1 MAEKYIMIHDILSEH
16 RDRML
21 NLKKY
26 YPFFVLSET
35 TFNQYKEGKY
45 ADIDMGYIT
54 MATLRFLIHEN
65 SFQEREVTYE
75 QYEDF
80 LLELLH
86 REFFLNESP
95 EEEKE
100 LVGYIFDKIKN
111 DGKAFTFPYF
121 DPEEKKKRTARVK
134 LIDSRI
140 ADGVVLYRVTTD
152 GIEFYLDTKEIK
164 DESNISVQQLLLEKM
179 IQSENFAGGIEVVQR
194 INNEVGKL
202 SLQKKEVLELLSYD
216 IIAGAKASEEF
227 METVAR
233 WFDEE
238 SKLFEKNRALID
250 KAFAK
255 ANSGGFMDA
264 AADGEE
270 VAVGSGRTGA
280 YTGSKNGDGI
290 SDRNSDGTSGRESDY
305 QSGRNSDGIIYRDG
319 DNTSGRRA
327 VNTGRNNSVVLREI
341 HRLDT
346 ELKKTIIRHGE
357 LIRETIELQ
366 NIADEMIGRAKLRKL
381 RPVFDFRNSLNV
393 CMKEDTPERL
403 SMLVMPLFTPKLSKS
418 FNVASIDRM
427 LESRADNGDYG
438 EKVEKKELD
447 PDFKYDDEI
456 EDDRI
461 NDNYGRL
468 FEELLEQLWK
478 HGKTTLSE
486 LMAIYE
492 IKFGR
497 EIYSNGDVYSFL
509 VHLAQKNRYD
519 MAEMVGKQDTFLEGI
534 VIDALS
540 TPKREQYGKVAFEIS
555 FNGEEVLTFGSR
567 DEYSVTDMSFTL
579 I

>member
-35 TFNQYKEGKY
+35 TFNQYKDGKY
-45 ADIDMGYIT
+45 NNLDMGYIT

-65 SFQEREVTYE
+65 NFQEREVTYE

-86 REFFLNESP
+86 REFSLHETP

-100 LVGYIFDKIKN
+100 LAGYIFDKIKN
-111 DGKAFTFPYF
+111 EGKAFTFSYF
-121 DPEEKKKRTARVK
+121 DPEEKKKKTARVK

-140 ADGVVLYRVTTD
+140 ADGVVLYRVTAD

-179 IQSENFAGGIEVVQR
+179 IRSENFAGGIEVVKR
-194 INNEVGKL
+194 INNEVSKL
-202 SLQKKEVLELLSYD
+202 ALQKKEVLDLLSYD
-216 IIAGAKASEEF
+216 IIAGARASEEY
-227 METVAR
+227 MATVAR

-250 KAFAK
+250 KAYAK
-255 ANSGGFMDA
+255 AGSGG
-264 AADGEE
+264 AADGGVNYSADYSAGE
-270 VAVGSGRTGA
+270 V
-280 YTGSKNGDGI
+280 
-290 SDRNSDGTSGRESDY
+290 SDSY
-305 QSGRNSDGIIYRDG
+305 DG
-319 DNTSGRRA
+319 DRMTDTGMAAGGA
-327 VNTGRNNSVVLREI
+327 VIKKNNAVLSEI
-341 HRLDT
+341 HKLDT

-381 RPVFDFRNSLNV
+381 RPVFDFRNALNN
-393 CMKEDTPERL
+393 CMKEDAPERL
-403 SMLVMPLFTPKLSKS
+403 SMLVMPLFLPKLTKS
-418 FNVASIDRM
+418 FNAESIDRM
-427 LESRADNGDYG
+427 LESKADNSDYG

-456 EDDRI
+456 EEERI
-461 NDNYGRL
+461 NGNYGRL

-492 IKFGR
+492 IKFGK
-497 EIYSNGDVYSFL
+497 EIYNNGDVYSFL
-509 VHLAQKNRYD
+509 GLRK
-519 MAEMVGKQDTFLEGI
+519 
-534 VIDALS
+534 
-540 TPKREQYGKVAFEIS
+540 
-555 FNGEEVLTFGSR
+555 
-567 DEYSVTDMSFTL
+567 TDMIWESWSISRIPFL
-579 I
+579 KG

>member
-35 TFNQYKEGKY
+35 TFTQYKEGKY
-45 ADIDMGYIT
+45 VDLDMGYIT

-65 SFQEREVTYE
+65 NFQEQEVTYE

-86 REFFLNESP
+86 REFGLSETE

-100 LVGYIFDKIKN
+100 LAGYIFDKIKN
-111 DGKAFTFPYF
+111 EGKAFTFTYF
-121 DPEEKKKRTARVK
+121 DPEEKKKKTARVK

-179 IQSENFAGGIEVVQR
+179 IQSENFAGGIEVVKR

-202 SLQKKEVLELLSYD
+202 SLQKKEVLDLLSYD

-227 METVAR
+227 METVAK

-255 ANSGGFMDA
+255 ANSGGFAEGGAGDSQ
-264 AADGEE
+264 ADD
-270 VAVGSGRTGA
+270 
-280 YTGSKNGDGI
+280 YTGIN
-290 SDRNSDGTSGRESDY
+290 
-305 QSGRNSDGIIYRDG
+305 
-319 DNTSGRRA
+319 
-327 VNTGRNNSVVLREI
+327 RNNTVLAEI
-341 HRLDT
+341 HKLDT

-381 RPVFDFRNSLNV
+381 RPVFDFRNALNT
-393 CMKEDTPERL
+393 CMKEDAPHKL
-403 SMLVMPLFTPKLSKS
+403 SMMVMPLFLPKLTKS
-418 FNVASIDRM
+418 FNAESIDRM
-427 LESRADNGDYG
+427 LESRADNSDYG

-447 PDFKYDDEI
+447 PDFRYDDEI
-456 EDDRI
+456 EEERI
-461 NDNYGRL
+461 NGNYGRL

-478 HGKTTLSE
+478 HGHTTLSE

-492 IKFGR
+492 IKFGK
-497 EIYSNGDVYSFL
+497 EIYTNGDMYSFL
-509 VHLAQKNRYD
+509 VHLAQKDRYD
-519 MAEMVGKQDTFLEGI
+519 MGKMQDKQDTFLEGI
-534 VIDALS
+534 VMESLNS
-540 TPKREQYGKVAFEIS
+540 PKKDQYGKMVFTIAYNE
-555 FNGEEVLTFGSR
+555 EEVLRFGAK
-567 DEYSVTDMSFTL
+567 DEYSVTDMSFAQV
-579 I
+579 